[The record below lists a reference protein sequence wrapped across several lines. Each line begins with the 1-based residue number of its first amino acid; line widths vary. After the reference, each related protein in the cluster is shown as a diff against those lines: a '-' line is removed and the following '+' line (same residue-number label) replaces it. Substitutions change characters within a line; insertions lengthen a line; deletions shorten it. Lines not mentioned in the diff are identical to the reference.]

1 MLNIEVLHN
10 SAMRFADEG
19 LIAKRNG
26 DTDLAIRHYRKAM
39 LYERQAANILYAD
52 LTQEPSRSILFRS
65 AGSLAM
71 LCNDY
76 KEAARLAASGLA
88 GYPPD
93 ELADE
98 LRDVYDNASFYDH
111 LDIRGTQLSIGEIRM
126 MMTGSSVGNG
136 AIVSTAFT
144 DRLDKVTKLV
154 GRIADDKQKRPFAQ
168 NNRISSADLVP
179 VIFAPQ
185 PGCFAVVIKLGISR
199 VSQQLSFPQAD
210 FGTEIINELM
220 ERLIL
225 FSEDKLDALKARVS
239 KVEYYNN
246 FVTLASH
253 IAPDG
258 DSVKAIAFSSIN
270 VTTKKP
276 SHVSLHRA
284 VRDKISSIIMP
295 IQPDPVILE
304 KPPKKTVLVGTLL
317 LADGINKQSITLIDD
332 NKKSYSIS
340 VPIHLLDDVV
350 KEKWGQRVTVWV
362 EDRRKGK
369 ERYLLIDIEEQTQPL
384 KS

>member
-1 MLNIEVLHN
+1 MLNIEILHN

-19 LIAKRNG
+19 LAAKRSG
-26 DTDLAIRHYRKAM
+26 DTDLAIKHYRKAM

-111 LDIRGTQLSIGEIRM
+111 LDIRGTQLSVGEIRM

-136 AIVSTAFT
+136 AIVSTDFT

-154 GRIADDKQKRPFAQ
+154 GRIADDKQKRPFSQ
-168 NNRISSADLVP
+168 TNRISSADLVP

-220 ERLIL
+220 ERLTL
-225 FSEDKLDALKARVS
+225 FSENKLDALKERVS

-253 IAPDG
+253 ISPDG
-258 DSVKAIAFSSIN
+258 ESVKAVAFSSIN
-270 VTTKKP
+270 LTTKKP
-276 SHVSLHRA
+276 NHVSLHRA
-284 VRDKISSIIMP
+284 VRDRISSMVMP
-295 IQPDPVILE
+295 IPAAPVEPE
-304 KPPKKTVLVGTLL
+304 KAPKNTVLVGILL
-317 LADGINKQSITLIDD
+317 FADGINKHVITLIDD
-332 NKKSYSIS
+332 NQKTYSIS
-340 VPIHLLDDVV
+340 VPVELLDDVV
-350 KEKWGQRVTVWV
+350 KGLWGQRVTAWV
-362 EDRRKGK
+362 EDKRRGK
-369 ERYLLIDIEEQTQPL
+369 ARYVLVDIKAQTQPL
-384 KS
+384 GS